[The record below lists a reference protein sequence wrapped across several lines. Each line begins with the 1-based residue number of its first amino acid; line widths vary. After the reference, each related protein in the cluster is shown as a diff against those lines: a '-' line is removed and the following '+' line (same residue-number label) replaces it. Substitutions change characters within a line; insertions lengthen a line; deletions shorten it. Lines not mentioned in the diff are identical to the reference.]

1 MNILETWKNWS
12 KKLKLQ
18 TYTLYYAYKDPMTPW
33 YAKMW
38 GAVVVAYAF
47 SPIDLIP
54 DFVPIVGYLDDLI
67 LIPLGI
73 SLAVKLIP
81 KEILIKCRQ
90 QAQERIDS
98 KRPVNWIAGGIIIA
112 IWIMMFYAVVYI
124 ILKRMLK

>member
-73 SLAVKLIP
+73 ALAVKLIP

>member
-33 YAKMW
+33 YAKVW

-54 DFVPIVGYLDDLI
+54 DFIPIVGYLDDLI

-73 SLAVKLIP
+73 ALAVKLIP

>member
-1 MNILETWKNWS
+1 MNIPETWKNWS

-33 YAKMW
+33 YAKVW
-38 GAVVVAYAF
+38 GAVVVSYAF

-73 SLAVKLIP
+73 ALAVKLIP
-81 KEILIKCRQ
+81 REIMIKCRQ

-124 ILKRMLK
+124 ILKRILK

>member
-33 YAKMW
+33 YAKVW
-38 GAVVVAYAF
+38 GAVVVSYAF

-73 SLAVKLIP
+73 ALAVKLIP
-81 KEILIKCRQ
+81 REIMIKCRQ

-124 ILKRMLK
+124 ILKRILK